1 MSDIGRKLLK
11 ILDKVVKKSKQ
22 KGLTVS
28 FKKLQIEDDKI
39 EKVLKAH
46 WNSKKCLSKAKQCI
60 RKILLEI
67 QKIAELQCNINPIC
81 R

>member
-39 EKVLKAH
+39 EKVLKAEG
-46 WNSKKCLSKAKQCI
+46 A
-60 RKILLEI
+60 LE
-67 QKIAELQCNINPIC
+67 
-81 R
+81 